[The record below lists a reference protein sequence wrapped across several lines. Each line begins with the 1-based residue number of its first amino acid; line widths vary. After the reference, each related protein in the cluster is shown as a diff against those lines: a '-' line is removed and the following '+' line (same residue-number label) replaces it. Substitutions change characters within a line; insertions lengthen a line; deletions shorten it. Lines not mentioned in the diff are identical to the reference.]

1 MPTTFKNSV
10 NTNIGTSPLDLVSTP
25 EGFRITV
32 IGCNLANITDYDTV
46 NVDIFVVDETS
57 TAAYY
62 VKGITVPPNSA
73 VKVVT
78 NGEKLILPEGQILR
92 IVSDT
97 PSSIDATVSYV
108 EIS

>member
-1 MPTTFKNSV
+1 MPTTFRNSV
-10 NTNIGTSPLDLVSTP
+10 NSGIGTTPVDLVSTP
-25 EGFRITV
+25 EGFRTTV

-46 NVDIFVVDETS
+46 NVDVFVVDES
-57 TAAYY
+57 SNAAYY

-97 PSSIDATVSYV
+97 ADSIDATVSFV

>member
-10 NTNIGTSPLDLVSTP
+10 NSGIGLTPVDLVSTP

-32 IGCNLANITDYDTV
+32 IGCNLANVTDYNTV
-46 NVDIFVVDETS
+46 NVDVFVVDES
-57 TAAYY
+57 SNAAYY

-97 PSSIDATVSYV
+97 ADSIDATVSFV

>member
-10 NTNIGTSPLDLVSTP
+10 NSGIGTTPIDLVSTP

-32 IGCNLANITDYDTV
+32 IGCNLANVTDYNTV
-46 NVDIFVVDETS
+46 NVDVFVVDES
-57 TAAYY
+57 SNAAYY

-97 PSSIDATVSYV
+97 ADSIDATVSFV

>member
-10 NTNIGTSPLDLVSTP
+10 NTGIGTSPVDVVSTP

-32 IGCNLANITDYDTV
+32 IGCNLANITEYDTV
-46 NVDIFVVDETS
+46 NVDVFVVDEAS
-57 TAAYY
+57 NSAYY
-62 VKGITVPPNSA
+62 VRGITVPPNSA

-97 PSSIDATVSYV
+97 ADSIDATVSFV